1 MRHGPDGNGDQIYPG
16 RQGAVQ
22 GCLYFYLPGRSLIKG
37 MHISPYKQGNIFNVD
52 ETRDRKLLMHK
63 YEIQKL
69 FMSIKTDG
77 YTLIPTKMYLKNGKA
92 KLEIALAKGKN
103 LYDKRE
109 DSKLRDARREMEKAL
124 KFHG

>member
-1 MRHGPDGNGDQIYPG
+1 
-16 RQGAVQ
+16 
-22 GCLYFYLPGRSLIKG
+22 
-37 MHISPYKQGNIFNVD
+37 
-52 ETRDRKLLMHK
+52 MHK
-63 YEIQKL
+63 FEIQKL

-77 YTLIPTKMYLKNGKA
+77 YTLIPTKMYLKHGRA

-109 DSKLRDARREMEKAL
+109 DSKVRDAQREMAKAL